1 MSRAGIY
8 LDNAASTP
16 VDPRVIEVMA
26 DALARH
32 GANPTAAHEPGR
44 QAADALAQA
53 REPVAAAIGAQP
65 ANLVWTSSAT
75 EANNLAIQGVAAAFA
90 RQPGHMI
97 TLCTEH
103 PAVLGPMAALEA
115 QGWIITRLPVD
126 ADGFCD
132 PAALA
137 AALRPDTRLVSV
149 MQVNNETGVCQDLAA
164 IGEAL
169 RDHPAALHVDAAQ
182 GAGKLPL
189 DVDAIGAD
197 LVSLSAHKLYGPKG
211 VGALFVRRRPAPHL
225 AAVWHGGG
233 QERGLRPGTPAIHQI
248 LGMGKA
254 YELAAAHAPAESR
267 RISELRDRLWQQLA
281 AVGNLVRN
289 GGPDRVAPGLLNV
302 SVGGVHADALHYAC
316 TAGEPPLA
324 VSRGSACAAG
334 STASSYVLR
343 AMGRGPALAAA
354 SLRLSLGR
362 FTSGAD
368 VDTAGRVIAAHIERL
383 RAMAP
388 MDAPADAVVV

>member
-32 GANPTAAHEPGR
+32 GANPTAAHDPGER
-44 QAADALAQA
+44 AADAVARA
-53 REPVAAAIGAQP
+53 REPVAAAIGAAP
-65 ANLVWTSSAT
+65 DDLIWTSGAS
-75 EANNLAIQGVAAAFA
+75 EANNLAIQGVAAAFG

-115 QGWIITRLPVD
+115 QGWSITRLPVD
-126 ADGFCD
+126 ANGRCE
-132 PAALA
+132 PETLA

-169 RDHPAALHVDAAQ
+169 RAHPAAFHVDAAQ

-189 DVDAIGAD
+189 DVEAIGAD
-197 LVSLSAHKLYGPKG
+197 LVSLSSHKLHGPKG
-211 VGALFVRRRPAPHL
+211 IGALYVRRRPAPHL

-233 QERGLRPGTPAIHQI
+233 QERGLRPGTPATHQI

-254 YELAAAHAPAESR
+254 YALAAEHAPAENR
-267 RISELRDRLWQQLA
+267 RIAALRDRLWQRLA

-289 GGPDRVAPGLLNV
+289 GGPEHVAPGLLNV

-316 TAGEPPLA
+316 AAGEPALA

-334 STASSYVLR
+334 SAASSYVLR
-343 AMGRGPALAAA
+343 AMGREPALAAA

-362 FTSGAD
+362 FTSAAD

-388 MDAPADAVVV
+388 MDAPADAVVA

>member
-1 MSRAGIY
+1 MSRAGMY

-44 QAADALAQA
+44 QAAEALAQA

-65 ANLVWTSSAT
+65 ADLVWTSGAS

-115 QGWIITRLPVD
+115 QGWAITRLPVD

-149 MQVNNETGVCQDLAA
+149 MQVNNETGVCQDLAV

-189 DVDAIGAD
+189 DVDAIGAS
-197 LVSLSAHKLYGPKG
+197 SLAAGHKTLIPELIGHLRDADRADIKVIAGGVIPQKDYDFLRDAGVQGIYGPG
-211 VGALFVRRRPAPHL
+211 SNVVEC
-225 AAVWHGGG
+225 AADV
-233 QERGLRPGTPAIHQI
+233 LRL
-248 LGMGKA
+248 LGHNM
-254 YELAAAHAPAESR
+254 P
-267 RISELRDRLWQQLA
+267 
-281 AVGNLVRN
+281 
-289 GGPDRVAPGLLNV
+289 P
-302 SVGGVHADALHYAC
+302 
-316 TAGEPPLA
+316 AGEDL
-324 VSRGSACAAG
+324 GEAA
-334 STASSYVLR
+334 
-343 AMGRGPALAAA
+343 
-354 SLRLSLGR
+354 
-362 FTSGAD
+362 
-368 VDTAGRVIAAHIERL
+368 E
-383 RAMAP
+383 
-388 MDAPADAVVV
+388 